1 MEQILAFVKAY
12 SLWLTL
18 ASIVM
23 LVAAIPVV
31 PWVVTRLPEDYF
43 LHRSRRHLDAMPW
56 PSPLRWPLIFAKNAV
71 GLVLAVLGLIMLVT
85 PGQGLLTLFAGLALM
100 NFPGKFALERRIA
113 RTPGVLRTLN
123 WLRARRGVS
132 PLFRPGSEGDAS

>member
-1 MEQILAFVKAY
+1 MDQLLAFVKTY
-12 SLWLTL
+12 SVWLTL
-18 ASIVM
+18 TSVAM
-23 LVAAIPVV
+23 LVVAIPVV
-31 PWVVTRLPEDYF
+31 PLIVTRLPEDYF
-43 LHRSRRHLDAMPW
+43 LRRSRRHLQAMPW
-56 PSPLRWPLIFAKNAV
+56 PSPLHWPLIVAKNAV

-113 RTPGVLRTLN
+113 RTPGVLKTLN

-132 PLFRPGSEGDAS
+132 PLFRPGSEGDAL